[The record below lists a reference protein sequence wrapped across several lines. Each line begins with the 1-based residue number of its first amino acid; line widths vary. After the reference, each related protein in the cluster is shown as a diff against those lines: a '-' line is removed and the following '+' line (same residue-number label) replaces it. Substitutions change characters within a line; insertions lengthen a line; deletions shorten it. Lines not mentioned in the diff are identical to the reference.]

1 MSCVN
6 GFEEE
11 VRLTRPDD
19 PGMMLKMKQEEKDT
33 KINLRGREVLKLLEE
48 QNSAP
53 RPDREAVVDREVTIH
68 QTAGWDRLSAN

>member
-53 RPDREAVVDREVTIH
+53 RPDREAVVDREVTTH
-68 QTAGWDRLSAN
+68 QIAGWDRLSAN

>member
-1 MSCVN
+1 MSYVN
-6 GFEEE
+6 GLEEE
-11 VRLTRPDD
+11 ARLTRPDD
-19 PGMMLKMKQEEKDT
+19 PDMRLKRKQEEKDT
-33 KINLRGREVLKLLEE
+33 KINLRDREVRKLLEE